1 MFITF
6 NTEIINRLKTG
17 SIKNVLLFG
26 DSLDRPKPP
35 YVVVKSIAGGD
46 RKLLQLF
53 VHCAIGLQDI
63 IEAYIFQEL
72 PALFREPLGAAGKQI
87 TVRSTGA
94 CLGPYIDE
102 GDNTLAMSRDFYLP
116 IIL

>member
-6 NTEIINRLKTG
+6 NAEIINRLKTG
-17 SIKNVLLFG
+17 SVKKVILFG

-35 YVVVKSIAGGD
+35 YVVVKPLAGGD
-46 RKLLQLF
+46 RKLLQIF
-53 VHCAIGLQDI
+53 VHCAIGLQDTL
-63 IEAYIFQEL
+63 EAYIYREL
-72 PALFREPLGAAGKQI
+72 PELFAEPLEAGTKRV
-87 TVRSTGA
+87 TVRSTSA
-94 CLGPYIDE
+94 TLGPYVDE